1 MRLNLNQPR
10 RLSMGVK
17 FQNKN
22 QNDNPRTVLLDSLIT
37 PYAHILLH
45 AYVLIKQ
52 NLPIGITFMY
62 EDLTF
67 MKLDRLYLVLSEWGE
82 LTVATLLWFLIF
94 DFLYH
99 QNQRHQR
106 SSGSH
111 IPRPR
116 AVKIAFGEFTRSTN
130 SDALQ

>member
-22 QNDNPRTVLLDSLIT
+22 QNDNPRTVLLDFLIT
-37 PYAHILLH
+37 PYAHVLLH

-62 EDLTF
+62 EDLIC
-67 MKLDRLYLVLSEWGE
+67 MGLDRLYLVLSEWGE
-82 LTVATLLWFLIF
+82 LTVATLL
-94 DFLYH
+94 
-99 QNQRHQR
+99 
-106 SSGSH
+106 
-111 IPRPR
+111 
-116 AVKIAFGEFTRSTN
+116 
-130 SDALQ
+130 